1 MGNLVER
8 EELLKKKEEELNDLD
23 NQLNRRER

>member
-8 EELLKKKEEELNDLD
+8 ENGLHY
-23 NQLNRRER
+23 